1 MRTTHI
7 IPRAEDIG
15 VHHREDD
22 EPGRRRLPDFTRQQQ
37 VAERGED
44 SDGEQFEDEPRER
57 EGQAPQQP
65 PSAGDLGMPARRSRA
80 ALGGRESPIVVVL
93 ARATAARRAR
103 LERCERPADGVQSEP
118 FGPQRAADHE
128 CKLPAGIEQFGARR
142 RTGQLVHQPAPQ
154 DRELGHRP
162 GGSGKLGSE
171 PGDSVRQL
179 HQNLGTQ
186 TGRLQRKGRGRCR
199 SRR

>member
-65 PSAGDLGMPARRSRA
+65 PSAGDLAMPARRSGV
-80 ALGGRESPIVVVL
+80 ALGGREPPIVIVV
-93 ARATAARRAR
+93 AGATATRRTR
-103 LERCERPADGVQSEP
+103 FERCERPADGAQSEP

-128 CKLPAGIEQFGARR
+128 CKLPAGIEQFGPCRR
-142 RTGQLVHQPAPQ
+142 IGQLVHQPTPQ
-154 DRELGHRP
+154 DRELSDRP
-162 GGSGKLGSE
+162 GGGGKLVGE
-171 PGDSVRQL
+171 PCYSV
-179 HQNLGTQ
+179 
-186 TGRLQRKGRGRCR
+186 
-199 SRR
+199 